1 MALRGGLDPKE
12 TVVAEMG
19 VSKRAILVEWL
30 AIPTVFLVFFLTVFL
45 PVIIKTL
52 AVDTAKA
59 AFAAAIGVEEV
70 TFSDVTANFLQ
81 ALIPAVPHGVAVLLQ
96 VMLWL
101 LLISW
106 LGFTVV
112 RTYLHFGY
120 EILLTDTRV
129 RAKAR
134 DEIFDCKWSEI
145 KNVFVEQSLWG
156 KLLHYG
162 NVTLQGPRG
171 AVTVKHVADPD
182 TVRVKFKT
190 YTDTF

>member
-1 MALRGGLDPKE
+1 MALRDSLNSKE

-30 AIPTVFLVFFLTVFL
+30 AIPTVFLVFFLTVCL

-59 AFAAAIGVEEV
+59 AFATAIGLEEV
-70 TFSDVTANFLQ
+70 TFSDVTANFWQ
-81 ALIPAVPHGVAVLLQ
+81 ALIPAVPHWVAVLLQ
-96 VMLWL
+96 VMIWL
-101 LLISW
+101 VFLSW
-106 LGFTVV
+106 LGFTLV

-120 EILLTDTRV
+120 EILLTDMRV
-129 RAKAR
+129 RAKTR
-134 DEIFDCKWSEI
+134 DESFDCEWSEI

-162 NVTLQGPRG
+162 NVTLQGPRRSI
-171 AVTVKHVADPD
+171 TVKHIADPD
-182 TVRVKFKT
+182 TVRTKFKT
-190 YTDTF
+190 YTNTF

>member
-1 MALRGGLDPKE
+1 MALRDGLDPKE
-12 TVVAEMG
+12 TVVAEIG

-30 AIPTVFLVFFLTVFL
+30 AIPTVFLVFFLTVCL
-45 PVIIKTL
+45 PVIMKTL

-59 AFAAAIGVEEV
+59 AFAQAIGVEEV
-70 TFSDVTANFLQ
+70 TFSDVTANFWQ

-101 LLISW
+101 VFFSW
-106 LGFTVV
+106 LGFTLV

-134 DEIFDCKWSEI
+134 GENFDREWSEM

-162 NVTLQGPRG
+162 NVTLQGARG
-171 AVTVKHVADPD
+171 SVTVKHIVEPE
-182 TVRVKFKT
+182 TVRAKFRT
-190 YTDTF
+190 YTNTF